1 MIVEPCPFR
10 GDNIGQTRP
19 MDEKFQAILDSLP
32 PKPPRSRLEPYAD
45 LIHELRRRG
54 RSYRE
59 ITAILADRCA
69 IRVGVH
75 TLYNFVRVRTAAS
88 KKTKPVKAA
97 VTGGAPPSVPAVAP
111 TPAGGDGRDADV
123 WQRIQAVKD
132 RPVSARARSAE
143 KVFHYDENVPLTVT
157 PKKDDV

>member
-1 MIVEPCPFR
+1 
-10 GDNIGQTRP
+10 

-32 PKPPRSRLEPYAD
+32 PKAPRSRLEPYAE

-59 ITAILADRCA
+59 ITAILADRCG

-88 KKTKPVKAA
+88 KKTKPAKAA
-97 VTGGAPPSVPAVAP
+97 MSGGTPSSLPAVAP
-111 TPAGGDGRDADV
+111 TPAAGDGRDGDV
-123 WQRIQAVKD
+123 WQRIQALKD
-132 RPVSARARSAE
+132 RPAARARSAE
-143 KVFHYDENVPLTVT
+143 KVFHYDENVPLTVN
-157 PKKDDV
+157 PRKDDV

>member
-1 MIVEPCPFR
+1 
-10 GDNIGQTRP
+10 

-59 ITAILADRCA
+59 ITAILADRCG

-88 KKTKPVKAA
+88 KKTKPAKAA
-97 VTGGAPPSVPAVAP
+97 ASGGILRSPPTAAPAV
-111 TPAGGDGRDADV
+111 GDSRDGEV
-123 WQRIQAVKD
+123 WQRIQALKD
-132 RPVSARARSAE
+132 RPVSARASSAE
-143 KVFHYDENVPLTVT
+143 KVFHYDENVPLTVN

>member
-1 MIVEPCPFR
+1 
-10 GDNIGQTRP
+10 

-32 PKPPRSRLEPYAD
+32 PKAPRSRLEPYAE

-59 ITAILADRCA
+59 ITAILADRCG

-88 KKTKPVKAA
+88 KKTKAAKAA
-97 VTGGAPPSVPAVAP
+97 MTGGTPPSLVAP
-111 TPAGGDGRDADV
+111 IPAGVDGREGDV
-123 WQRIQAVKD
+123 WQRIQALKD
-132 RPVSARARSAE
+132 RPAARARSAE
-143 KVFHYDENVPLTVT
+143 KVFHYDENVPLTVN
-157 PKKDDV
+157 PRKDDV